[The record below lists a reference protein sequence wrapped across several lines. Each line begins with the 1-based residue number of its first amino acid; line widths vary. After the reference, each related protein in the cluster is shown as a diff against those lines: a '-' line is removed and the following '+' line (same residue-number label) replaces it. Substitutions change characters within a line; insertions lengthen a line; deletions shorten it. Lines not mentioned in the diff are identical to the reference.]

1 MPLFLFWY
9 IFRDLLKLLLLTTA
23 VLVTVIAFG
32 AAIRP
37 LSEGLIGPLRILE
50 FILLAMPP
58 MLQFALPFA
67 AAFSATIVY
76 HRLGQD
82 NELSACAAV
91 GVPYTHLLLPAATLG
106 VFLTIGLSL
115 LTNYVSPKFWEAMN
129 RTAHLDAPE
138 FFVRSVQHSEPISA
152 GDLLIRARAVE
163 QITPPP
169 ESNAYASLRV
179 YGLVVMVL
187 NRGSVEAIGTAP
199 QGVFNLTRV
208 GENTIVNSILDQ
220 LVVINQD
227 NDDLL
232 RTRESQLEPWV
243 IPTSFKDSP
252 KFMDINKLHAI
263 VKAPQNFWRVAQKI
277 DAFRI
282 WLAKRR
288 FFRYINEQLHATGR
302 AVLTG
307 TPGNDGS
314 PSRVRIEIYA
324 KSIFVRN
331 TDEWLIYA
339 GKNKQNNNTANPSI
353 RIIRFIDG
361 RPDVE
366 WNCPSATIRPV
377 LNSMLVEPTV
387 TINLVKPTVTILASS
402 VKTKRQK
409 ASFPRLH
416 ATQPI
421 AAPIRNLPVADL
433 VKLARQFGDDKIVQP
448 MSQSIQREI
457 QKVWRNILSRIHE
470 RTAMSVSCLI
480 MMLLGATLAIRLRT
494 SLPLT
499 VYFWSFIP
507 AIGGLILISTGA
519 DIVRMIDASDLL
531 GLLVTWSGNLT
542 MTIFTLIIL
551 RQVMRT

>member
-37 LSEGLIGPLRILE
+37 LSEGLIGPWRILQ

-91 GVPYTHLLLPAATLG
+91 GVSYIHLLLPAATLG
-106 VFLTIGLSL
+106 IFLTIGLSL
-115 LTNYVSPKFWEAMN
+115 LTNYVSPRFWEAMN

-138 FFVRSVQHSEPISA
+138 FFVRSVNHGEPISA

-163 QITPPP
+163 QIDPTP
-169 ESNAYASLRV
+169 ESQAYASLRV
-179 YGLVVMVL
+179 FGLVVMVL

-208 GENTIVNSILDQ
+208 GDNTVVTSVLDQ

-243 IPTSFKDSP
+243 IPTTFQDSP
-252 KFMDINKLHAI
+252 KFMDINRLHSI
-263 VKAPQNFWRVAQKI
+263 IQSPETYWRVAEKI

-282 WLAKRR
+282 WLTKRR
-288 FFRYINEQLHATGR
+288 FFRYLNEQLRATGR

-307 TPGNDGS
+307 TPGTDGS

-324 KSIFVRN
+324 KSLVVRDQDDWTILPVKKVN
-331 TDEWLIYA
+331 ES
-339 GKNKQNNNTANPSI
+339 GVSEPVV
-353 RIIRFIDG
+353 RVIRFLDG
-361 RPDVE
+361 KPDVE
-366 WNCPSATIRPV
+366 WSCASGSIRPV

-387 TINLVKPTVTILASS
+387 TVSLSEPTVTILSSS
-402 VKTKRQK
+402 VRTKRK
-409 ASFPRLH
+409 RASFSSLH

-421 AAPIRNLPVADL
+421 ASSIRDLPVDEL
-433 VKLARQFGDDKIVQP
+433 VELANRYGDNKIVKP
-448 MSQSIQREI
+448 MSKNINLEI
-457 QKVWRNILSRIHE
+457 TKVWRNILSRIHE

-480 MMLLGATLAIRLRT
+480 MMLLGATLAIRLRG

-507 AIGGLILISTGA
+507 AIGGLVLISTGA
-519 DIVRMIDASDLL
+519 DLVRMVDASDSL
-531 GLLVTWSGNLT
+531 GLFVTWSGNLT
-542 MTIFTLIIL
+542 MTAFTLITL
-551 RQVMRT
+551 RTVMRT